1 LSAERVALTYERRYG
16 MHVRIARFQN
26 CYGPEGMWRSS
37 REKAPAAMCRK
48 VAEIGNGGAI
58 EVLGDGTAVRS
69 FTYVSDMVDAIYL
82 LMHLI

>member
-1 LSAERVALTYERRYG
+1 MSAVMACKCALHG
-16 MHVRIARFQN
+16 FRIA
-26 CYGPEGMWRSS
+26 EGTWTGS

-48 VAEIGNGGAI
+48 VAKIGNGGAI
-58 EVLGDGTAVRS
+58 EVWGDGIAVRS